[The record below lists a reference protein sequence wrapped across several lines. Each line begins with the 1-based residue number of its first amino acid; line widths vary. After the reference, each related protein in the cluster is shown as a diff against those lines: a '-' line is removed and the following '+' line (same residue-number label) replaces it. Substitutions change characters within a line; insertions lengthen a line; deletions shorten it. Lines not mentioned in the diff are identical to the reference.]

1 MCTAQNNNA
10 WPVLFCGLSHCM
22 GTCGPRF
29 CRPFFIKSSFF
40 QANTKLSHTEHFFCM
55 VTLLASS
62 AQQYSNDRNE
72 KIRKKQTLWTQWW
85 QDYLPSLHD
94 KRKTW
99 LKCQWWSSR
108 IYIYFVGNTHT
119 EALMSLLSKSLT
131 QATPYLVAV
140 HLYDRCPS
148 SISTSEIS
156 HVTENGCWLW
166 VKDNCN
172 HPSFARRTRH
182 FLVNYY
188 SRLVSSVKS
197 AGLLS
202 GRTTL
207 RVFKVTEKKLLWH
220 LPNS

>member
-1 MCTAQNNNA
+1 MCTAQNDNA

-29 CRPFFIKSSFF
+29 CRAFFIKSSFF
-40 QANTKLSHTEHFFCM
+40 QANTKSSHTEHFFCV

-72 KIRKKQTLWTQWW
+72 KIRKKQTLWTCSTLCGKIICHHCMTNVKLEAENVNG
-85 QDYLPSLHD
+85 DL
-94 KRKTW
+94 RV
-99 LKCQWWSSR
+99 
-108 IYIYFVGNTHT
+108 YFVGNTHA
-119 EALMSLLSKSLT
+119 EALMSLLSKSLA

-172 HPSFARRTRH
+172 HPSFARRTRR

-207 RVFKVTEKKLLWH
+207 RVFKVTEKKQGH
-220 LPNS
+220 PTRI

>member
-1 MCTAQNNNA
+1 MRKYVKNKHSERNDGKIICH
-10 WPVLFCGLSHCM
+10 HCM
-22 GTCGPRF
+22 TNV
-29 CRPFFIKSSFF
+29 KLDWN
-40 QANTKLSHTEHFFCM
+40 ANGDLR
-55 VTLLASS
+55 V
-62 AQQYSNDRNE
+62 
-72 KIRKKQTLWTQWW
+72 
-85 QDYLPSLHD
+85 
-94 KRKTW
+94 
-99 LKCQWWSSR
+99 
-108 IYIYFVGNTHT
+108 YFVGNTHT

-148 SISTSEIS
+148 SICTSEIS
-156 HVTENGCWLW
+156 HVKENGCWLW